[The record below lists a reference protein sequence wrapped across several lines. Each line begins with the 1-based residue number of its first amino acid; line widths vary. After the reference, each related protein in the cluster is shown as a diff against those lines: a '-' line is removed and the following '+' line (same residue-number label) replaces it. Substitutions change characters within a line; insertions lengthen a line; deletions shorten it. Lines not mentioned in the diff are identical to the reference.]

1 MKVYVVNIK
10 TSSPNYQ
17 NQTEELSDFQTKTTF
32 KYDKKTRQKIASV
45 RARAKKPLY
54 DMTLDFHGIRIA
66 REDVIWGLEK
76 VAAKADAEMREIDE
90 PLYARFAMAPL
101 NMDEVK
107 AGDLYATVLS
117 AIRYNIFKKVFDRV
131 TEIIQKNKSVT
142 DATRGSLFRL
152 FDQLRNLNVL
162 DDEEINKQ
170 IESIRKQV
178 EATKLEDIAKDMQR
192 EIDALET
199 RGGRVKVKAAEPQQ
213 QPAEQQPG
221 AQGPARA
228 INVAP
233 TADVKTS
240 IPNKIEPS
248 RGEHIVAGTP
258 TATE

>member
-1 MKVYVVNIK
+1 MQVYVVNIK

-17 NQTEELSDFQTKTTF
+17 NETEELSEFQTKTTY

-101 NMDEVK
+101 NMDEVR

-117 AIRYNIFKKVFDRV
+117 AIRYNIYKKVFDRV

-142 DATRGSLFRL
+142 DATRGSLYRL

-162 DDEEINKQ
+162 DDAAINQQ
-170 IESIRKQV
+170 IEDIKKQV
-178 EATKLEDIAKDMQR
+178 EATKLEDIAKDMQH

-199 RGGRVKVKAAEPQQ
+199 RGGRVKVKGTEQQQ
-213 QPAEQQPG
+213 QPAEQKNEV
-221 AQGPARA
+221 QGPARS
-228 INVAP
+228 IVVAP
-233 TADVKTS
+233 PSDVQTS
-240 IPNKIEPS
+240 IPDKIEPS
-248 RGEHIVAGTP
+248 RGDRIVTSGPAAG
-258 TATE
+258 A